1 MLELDT
7 DDAADIIAD
16 LPESRKEEVISY
28 IEDLDHAKDI
38 VELLRYDED
47 TAGGL
52 MAKELVKVNENW
64 NVLTCVKEM
73 RVQAENVTRV
83 HSIYVVDDN
92 DKLKGR
98 LSLKDLLTTSTK
110 TAIKDVYIPKV
121 DYVNVHDSAE
131 DVARIMSKYD
141 LEAIPV
147 VDEIGRL
154 VGRIT
159 IDDIVDVIKEEA
171 EKDYQLAAGITQDVE
186 ADDSIWKLT
195 KARLPW
201 LLIGMFGGLGAASII
216 NGFQDAMELYPILL
230 IFIPL
235 IQATAGNVG
244 VQSSAIVV
252 QGLANDTIGG
262 EIINRLGKEFLLGLV
277 NGIAIATVVLLVSH
291 FLFDTSYL
299 VSVTIGIA
307 LITVIVN
314 AAIIGTFIPIFLDK
328 KGIDPAVATGPFI
341 TTSNDVLGIL
351 IYFLIAKVILGF

>member
-1 MLELDT
+1 
-7 DDAADIIAD
+7 
-16 LPESRKEEVISY
+16 
-28 IEDLDHAKDI
+28 
-38 VELLRYDED
+38 
-47 TAGGL
+47 

>member
-1 MLELDT
+1 
-7 DDAADIIAD
+7 
-16 LPESRKEEVISY
+16 
-28 IEDLDHAKDI
+28 
-38 VELLRYDED
+38 
-47 TAGGL
+47 
-52 MAKELVKVNENW
+52 
-64 NVLTCVKEM
+64 
-73 RVQAENVTRV
+73 
-83 HSIYVVDDN
+83 
-92 DKLKGR
+92 
-98 LSLKDLLTTSTK
+98 
-110 TAIKDVYIPKV
+110 
-121 DYVNVHDSAE
+121 
-131 DVARIMSKYD
+131 
-141 LEAIPV
+141 
-147 VDEIGRL
+147 
-154 VGRIT
+154 
-159 IDDIVDVIKEEA
+159 
-171 EKDYQLAAGITQDVE
+171 
-186 ADDSIWKLT
+186 
-195 KARLPW
+195 
-201 LLIGMFGGLGAASII
+201 
-216 NGFQDAMELYPILL
+216 MELYPILL

-244 VQSSAIVV
+244 VQSSASVL